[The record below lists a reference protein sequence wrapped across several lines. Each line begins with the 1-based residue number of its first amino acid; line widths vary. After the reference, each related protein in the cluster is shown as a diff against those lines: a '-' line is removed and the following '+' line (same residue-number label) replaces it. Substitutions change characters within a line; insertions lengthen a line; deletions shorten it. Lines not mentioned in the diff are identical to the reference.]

1 MNIEIKELPIGE
13 IKSNPKNPRFIK
25 DDKYKS
31 LLKSL
36 KDFPEMKSI
45 REIVI
50 DEDYIILGGNMRYK
64 AIKESGEKTALVKI
78 ISGLTEKQKQEF
90 IVKDNQPYGSWD
102 MDLLANDFELDDLLE
117 WGFDE
122 ADLDIDKFKD
132 EIDEEKLDEVPEV
145 QKDAISKLGD
155 LFVIDGKHRV
165 MCGDSTKEA
174 DVGDLC
180 ANVKVDM
187 YLSDP
192 PYNVDYT
199 GKTKDSLKIQN
210 DKKKNNDFRAFL
222 ILAFKAADENMKGGS
237 VFYIWHADLEGYNFR
252 GACFDIGW
260 QVRQCL
266 IWNKNSMVMGRQDY
280 HWKHEPCLYGWK
292 DGSAH
297 LWAADRKQTT
307 VIDFQRPNRNAE
319 HPTMKPVGLMEYQI
333 QNNTKHDD
341 IVLDT
346 FLGSGSTLIASQQ
359 TNRICYGMELDPIY
373 IDVILRRYKN
383 LYPNAKIECLNREFN
398 FEELWQKEEDLKS

>member
-1 MNIEIKELPIGE
+1 MKVEIKELPIGK
-13 IKSNPKNPRFIK
+13 IRTNPKNPRFIK

-64 AIKESGEKTALVKI
+64 AIKELGEKTAQVKI
-78 ISGLTEKQKQEF
+78 VSGLTEKQKQEF

-102 MDLLANDFELDDLLE
+102 MDLLANDFELNDLLE

-132 EIDEEKLDEVPEV
+132 PIDEEKLDEVPEP

-165 MCGDSTKEA
+165 LCGDSTKEA
-174 DVGDLC
+174 DVGTLMGGIK
-180 ANVKVDM
+180 ADM
-187 YLSDP
+187 VFTDP
-192 PYNVDYT
+192 PYNVAFNGRSGNFEVIKNDDL
-199 GKTKDSLKIQN
+199 GKTEFLGFIAKFIGILKMVNPKTYYVCCNWKFYDILMTELKFMACIVWAKNVFGLGRGYRHQHEFILFNGFIKADITNESDLWEIKKDSKY
-210 DKKKNNDFRAFL
+210 K
-222 ILAFKAADENMKGGS
+222 
-237 VFYIWHADLEGYNFR
+237 
-252 GACFDIGW
+252 
-260 QVRQCL
+260 
-266 IWNKNSMVMGRQDY
+266 
-280 HWKHEPCLYGWK
+280 
-292 DGSAH
+292 
-297 LWAADRKQTT
+297 
-307 VIDFQRPNRNAE
+307 
-319 HPTMKPVGLMEYQI
+319 HPTQKPVQLPMRAI
-333 QNNTKHDD
+333 NNSSFDGD
-341 IVLDT
+341 AILDL
-346 FLGSGSTLIASQQ
+346 FLGSGSTLIASEQ

-383 LYPNAKIECLNREFN
+383 LYPNAKIECLNRKFN
-398 FEELWQKEEDLKS
+398 FEELWQKEADLKS